1 MEQKSFLLQG
11 YKAVAPTELEMNLA
25 NNSREIFFL
34 NFS

>member
-25 NNSREIFFL
+25 KSSREN
-34 NFS
+34 NF